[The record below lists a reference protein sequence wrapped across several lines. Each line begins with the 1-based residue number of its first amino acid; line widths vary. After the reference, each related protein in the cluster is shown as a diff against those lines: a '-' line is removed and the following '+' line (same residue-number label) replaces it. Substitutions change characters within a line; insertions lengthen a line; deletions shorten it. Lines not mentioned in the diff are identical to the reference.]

1 MTQTTVEYMKW
12 YLLPALLLHRPVRIL
27 VHAYRRRPLPV
38 PRPDLLVLGTAQY
51 DGNPS
56 LQLVARLD
64 HALELWRG
72 DRAEH
77 IYTLGGNLPG
87 DRYTEAE
94 VSRTY
99 LIKHGVPED
108 QVTAVPQ
115 GNDTR
120 GSFEAFL
127 AEHQPRKSIVV
138 TDPTHALRAELIAKQ
153 AGIDALASPT
163 HTSPTR
169 FPDRS
174 WWLALSHE
182 VGGLAVV
189 DASRVFGRTV
199 GDRLETILR
208 RLQGSLRP
216 SRRTR
221 HEVLA
226 DNLD

>member
-1 MTQTTVEYMKW
+1 MKW

-56 LQLVARLD
+56 LQLAARLD

-72 DRAEH
+72 ERTEH
-77 IYTLGGNLPG
+77 IWTLGGNLPG

-99 LIKHGVPED
+99 LLRHGVPEE

-120 GSFEAFL
+120 GSYEAFL
-127 AEHQPRKSIVV
+127 DVHDPKPSLIV
-138 TDPTHALRAELIAKQ
+138 TDPLHALRAEVIAKQ
-153 AGIDALASPT
+153 VGIDAIATPT

-182 VGGLAVV
+182 VGGLAVIDV
-189 DASRVFGRTV
+189 SRLLGQAT
-199 GDRLETILR
+199 GDRLEAILR
-208 RLQGSLRP
+208 RLQSSLRP
-216 SRRTR
+216 SLRAR

-226 DNLD
+226 DDMD

>member
-1 MTQTTVEYMKW
+1 MKW

-87 DRYTEAE
+87 DRFTEAE

-99 LIKHGVPED
+99 LIQHGVPEE

-120 GSFEAFL
+120 SSFEAFL
-127 AEHQPRKSIVV
+127 AEHQPRKSIIV

-153 AGIDALASPT
+153 AGIDAVASPT

-189 DASRVFGRTV
+189 DASRVFGRPV

-208 RLQGSLRP
+208 RLQSSLRP

-221 HEVLA
+221 HEVLD

>member
-1 MTQTTVEYMKW
+1 MKW
-12 YLLPALLLHRPVRIL
+12 YLLPALLLQRPVRIL

-51 DGNPS
+51 NGNPS

-72 DRAEH
+72 ERVEH

-87 DRYTEAE
+87 DSHTEAE

-99 LIKHGVPED
+99 LINHGVPEEHI
-108 QVTAVPQ
+108 TAVPQ

-120 GSFEAFL
+120 GSFQVL
-127 AEHQPRKSIVV
+127 LDQYQPRKSLIV
-138 TDPTHALRAELIAKQ
+138 TDPLHALRAELIAKQ
-153 AGIDALASPT
+153 LGMDAFASPT

-208 RLQGSLRP
+208 RLQSSLRP
-216 SRRTR
+216 SRRAR
-221 HEVLA
+221 HEVL
-226 DNLD
+226 DDDMD